1 MAASQN
7 QHTQKIVSL
16 LNTGQLGA
24 AAKAAKAAM
33 KAFPQDSRFPNLA
46 AMIAAQDGDPRA
58 AVPLFVKALK
68 LSPGDSGI
76 QENLIQSLVES
87 DQHTKAREL
96 ISKLALKRPSSDRL
110 LQLLAVSYMRCNE
123 HVEAIDAASRAI
135 VVNDSNALAF
145 NLRGISRK
153 NLGYHAE
160 ALEDFRRSNKINP
173 RDPDPLAN
181 MSLPLAELRKPEEA
195 FEACRKALA
204 LDPNHRIALFN
215 NAVLLN
221 EHGRIEDA
229 VELFKQLLEIDPLHA
244 EAWSELV
251 QTQSKD
257 DNLQLEPAI
266 RRAIAKTPRK
276 SENQIHLNLA
286 LGNCLFQKGD
296 FEGASAALAVS
307 NGQAFKARDMHAQN
321 AQLQLE
327 AIKDRFPKNGTL
339 SKAGDTQSPCPIFV
353 LGQPRSGTTLVE
365 MMVSSRPNVA
375 SCGELPF
382 ANQLVIE
389 LLKNQDAFDPRAFS
403 QSYRN
408 SLPALPSGAEYFVD
422 KMPSNYRYVGFLLSA
437 FPNAPIIH
445 VERDPRDVALS
456 MWRSHFPAEEMDY
469 TSNLEAMARTA
480 NIYRKYMNH
489 WKSIAGHRMLT
500 LDYSDIVSDVE
511 GSSRKIADFCG
522 VEWTPEMMS
531 PEQNKARV
539 KTASVVQVRHGV
551 HTKSIGGWHRMEK
564 ALLTFTKALD
574 HELWGD
580 LD

>member
-16 LNTGQLGA
+16 LNSGQLGA
-24 AAKAAKAAM
+24 AAKAAKTAM
-33 KAFPQDSRFPNLA
+33 KAFPKAPQFPNMA
-46 AMIAAQDGDPRA
+46 ATIAAQSGDPRA
-58 AVPLFVKALK
+58 AVQFFAKALK
-68 LSPGDSGI
+68 LSPGDPGI

-96 ISKLALKRPSSDRL
+96 ISKLVVKRPSSDRL
-110 LQLLAVSYMRCNE
+110 WQLLAVSHMRCNE
-123 HVEAIDAASRAI
+123 HAESIDAATKAI
-135 VVNDSNALAF
+135 AVNASNALAF

-153 NLGYHAE
+153 SLGYHAE
-160 ALEDFRRSNKINP
+160 AVVDFRKSHEIKP

-181 MSLPLAELRKPEEA
+181 MSLPLAELGKPEEA
-195 FEACRKALA
+195 FEACRMALE

-229 VELFKQLLEIDPLHA
+229 VGVFKRLLEIDPLHA

-251 QTQSKD
+251 QTQSKE
-257 DNLQLEPAI
+257 DNLRLEPAI
-266 RRAIAKTPRK
+266 RYAITKTPRK

-307 NGQAFKARDMHAQN
+307 NELAFKTRDVDTRN
-321 AQLQLE
+321 AQRQLE
-327 AIKDRFPKNGTL
+327 AIKDRFPKDGTL
-339 SKAGDTQSPCPIFV
+339 STAGDTQSPCPIFII
-353 LGQPRSGTTLVE
+353 GQPRSGTTLVE
-365 MMVSSRPNVA
+365 MMVSSRSDVA

-382 ANQLVIE
+382 ANQLLIE
-389 LLKNQDAFDPRAFS
+389 LLKNQEEFDPKTFS
-403 QSYRN
+403 HSYRS

-456 MWRSHFPAEEMDY
+456 MWRSHFPAGDMDY

-489 WKSIAGHRMLT
+489 WKSIAGNRMLT
-500 LDYSDIVSDVE
+500 LDYSDIVTDIE
-511 GSSRKIADFCG
+511 GSSRKIADLCE

-551 HTKSIGGWHRMEK
+551 HTKSIGGWQRMER
-564 ALLTFTKALD
+564 ALLPFTKALD
-574 HELWGD
+574 HELWPD